1 MRILIIRHG
10 EPDYEHD
17 TLTEKGVREAKLLA
31 DKLEKEKIEY
41 FYVSPLG
48 RARETAAPTLERF
61 GQKEIIKD
69 WLQEFCVPVVRDDG
83 TPYGLPWDIMP
94 REWMTHPENFSIDKW
109 QNTALTKSG
118 DVEKEYNKV
127 ASALDELLK
136 NHGYERNGMYYNAIN
151 ANHDTIAFFCHFGL
165 GSVLL
170 SHLLNLPVYVLW
182 HATCALPTSVTTL
195 YTEEREEGIAS
206 FRMTSFGDVS
216 HLYNYGEEPS
226 FHARFCETYLDETR
240 H

>member
-17 TLTEKGVREAKLLA
+17 CLTEKGIREAKLLA
-31 DKLEKEKIEY
+31 DKLEKEKIDY

-48 RARETAAPTLERF
+48 RARETAAPTLKRF
-61 GQKEIIKD
+61 GVKEDIRD
-69 WLQEFCVPVVRDDG
+69 WLKEFTVPVVRDDG

-94 REWMTHPENFSIDKW
+94 REWMSHPENFSIDRW
-109 QNTALTKSG
+109 QQTALSKSG
-118 DVEKEYNKV
+118 DVEKEYNYV
-127 ASALDELLK
+127 AESFDNLLK
-136 NHGYERNGMYYNAIN
+136 EHGYERDGMYYKAVK

-165 GSVLL
+165 ESVLL
-170 SHLLNLPVYVLW
+170 SHILNMPVFALW

-195 YTEEREEGIAS
+195 YTEERQEQVAS

-216 HLYNYGEEPS
+216 HLYNFGEEPS
-226 FHARFCETYLDETR
+226 FHARFCECFEDDTR